1 MEQRKKKIGLLGFV
15 GSILLIA
22 MLASLASATWAT
34 PAQLVGDAG
43 DTIPD
48 KFCTDENGFVARGES
63 AEIQILVHCPITDT
77 WINTVV
83 TDTVDANLEVTGL
96 GTTQGSASWTGQNV
110 TFTIGT
116 MAPGSTV
123 TLKIYV
129 SVNDDAPQGYDV
141 NNIAH
146 MSHVGWGPIGSD
158 LEEGRVWMFR
168 IAYLQHM
175 PLGMRRYR

>member
-34 PAQLVGDAG
+34 PAQLEGDPN

-48 KFCTDENGFVARGES
+48 KFCDDIMVGPGQST
-63 AEIQILVHCPITDT
+63 EIEILVHCPITDT
-77 WINTVV
+77 WINTVL
-83 TDTVDANLEVTGL
+83 TDSIDANLEITGL
-96 GTTQGSASWTGQNV
+96 GTTLGSASWTGQNV

-141 NNIAH
+141 NNIAY

-175 PLGMRRYR
+175 PLGMKR

>member
-34 PAQLVGDAG
+34 PAQLEGDAG

-48 KFCTDENGFVARGES
+48 KFCDDIMVGPGQST
-63 AEIQILVHCPITDT
+63 EIEILVHCPITDT
-77 WINTVV
+77 WINTVL
-83 TDTVDANLEVTGL
+83 TDSIDANLEITGL
-96 GTTQGSASWTGQNV
+96 GTTLGSASWTGQNV

-116 MAPGSTV
+116 MAPGSSE
-123 TLKIYV
+123 TLRIYV
-129 SVNDDAPQGYDV
+129 EVKGDAEQGHDV
-141 NNIAH
+141 YNMAYL
-146 MSHVGWGPIGSD
+146 SHVGWTVPAT
-158 LEEGRVWMFR
+158 ETKAFMFR

-175 PLGMRRYR
+175 PLGMKRYR